1 MANITRIQATRPTM
15 LLIGALGLVALLG
28 AACGFSSRP
37 SGNVAEGPATGHA
50 VRLVAD
56 NGEFTPDS
64 LQLPAGEEVT
74 IEIRNEDGTAHDFAV
89 ESLDVNT
96 GIIDPGRAATA
107 TFTVPEDVTEFE
119 CTIHGGMSGR
129 IDPT

>member
-1 MANITRIQATRPTM
+1 MNMTRIQATRPTM
-15 LLIGALGLVALLG
+15 LLVGALGLVALIG
-28 AACGFSSRP
+28 TGCGFSSQP
-37 SGNVAEGPATGHA
+37 SGNVAEGPATGDV

-96 GIIDPGRAATA
+96 GIIDPGKAATA

-119 CTIHGGMSGR
+119 CTLHGGMSGR